1 MNPPSRSLRP
11 WLMSGLLSSTF
22 SAIQVGVV
30 GAPRHPSR
38 GPSSLPFYITE
49 RYKMV
54 RVLGIDFGERRV
66 GVAVSDPTRTLAS
79 PLPTLKRRAGK
90 RPPLAALEALALEY
104 DVTALI
110 MGLPLTPKGEE
121 SDWTRTVRQV
131 GEALARRT
139 GLPIHF
145 VDERFTS
152 VQAERAIRSLGLPK
166 RKREEKERVDA
177 AAAVLILQGWL
188 NLRKGEEKEGMGR
201 RGGSGHSDAEDR
213 EPEG

>member
-1 MNPPSRSLRP
+1 M
-11 WLMSGLLSSTF
+11 M
-22 SAIQVGVV
+22 
-30 GAPRHPSR
+30 
-38 GPSSLPFYITE
+38 
-49 RYKMV
+49 

-66 GVAVSDPTRTLAS
+66 GVAVSDPTGTLAS

-104 DVTALI
+104 EVAALI
-110 MGLPLTPKGEE
+110 MGLPLTPKGGE
-121 SDWTRTVRQV
+121 SDWTRTVREV

-139 GLPIHF
+139 GLPVHF

-166 RKREEKERVDA
+166 KKREEKERVDA

-188 NLRKGEEKEGMGR
+188 NLRKEEEKEGMGR
-201 RGGSGHSDAEDR
+201 RGGSGSDHSDAEDR